1 MVWEGSIVSAGEWIE
16 CRLSVA
22 PAVGGRFSWV
32 GRIMMR
38 PEEWQDFRERMAL
51 TEVSKNLWASDV
63 ALVTPALRA

>member
-16 CRLSVA
+16 CQLSVA
-22 PAVGGRFSWV
+22 PAVGGRFSSV

-51 TEVSKNLWASDV
+51 SEVSTDLWTSDV
-63 ALVTPALRA
+63 VLVPPVMRA